1 MARKLKS
8 DKLLFLATLL
18 LVLASVVMVYSAS
31 AVIALERFHRPY
43 LFLVK
48 QAMWSA
54 LGLALLGVVMR
65 VDYRTWKQPALIW
78 SALATVGFALVAVLF
93 MGKINGTRR
102 WFGVGGFGIQPS
114 ELAKLAAIFFTAAL
128 LERRMHRIDEV
139 RYSLLPIVLVVGGI
153 TALVLI
159 EPDYGTALSIAAVAA
174 LMVFA
179 AGLNF
184 KYLVYS
190 VMALVPLS
198 VGLLIMEPYRVK
210 RLWSFLCPECDPS
223 GAGFQLLQSLIAV
236 GTGGIGG
243 AGLMA
248 GKQKLF
254 YLPEPQTDFILA
266 VIGEELGVAGVC
278 GLLFLYGMIGYAG
291 LRTAKNA
298 KGAYAKLLAGGLTSL
313 ILCQALLNVYAVLGL
328 APLTGVPLPFVSSGS
343 TSLIVLLCS
352 MGLLLNIAGGGSAH
366 LRAVPERTRRDE
378 RERRS
383 AAEDRDRRR
392 RDGRTRRPGDRGSG
406 RAAG

>member
-266 VIGEELGVAGVC
+266 VIGEELG
-278 GLLFLYGMIGYAG
+278 LIG
-291 LRTAKNA
+291 TTVT
-298 KGAYAKLLAGGLTSL
+298 LLAFILITWRGLQIASDAPDRFGSFLALGLTGMFAV
-313 ILCQALLNVYAVLGL
+313 QAFINMSMVLGMM
-328 APLTGVPLPFVSSGS
+328 PTKGIPLPFVSFGGS
-343 TSLIVLLCS
+343 SLLINLIG
-352 MGLLLNIAGGGSAH
+352 MGILLNVSQHASAVH
-366 LRAVPERTRRDE
+366 EA
-378 RERRS
+378 
-383 AAEDRDRRR
+383 
-392 RDGRTRRPGDRGSG
+392 
-406 RAAG
+406 